1 MSTARSRHY
10 ISCKA
15 VSTAVENLTSQA
27 SQRQH
32 EQIMQVFCRRLN
44 DMGCI
49 LPSEPTSASVATA
62 ALVAQHGQRAALLS
76 DSEIDNAFQS
86 VKIRLKQLYKNEPV
100 KFIQTLPATPGELVR
115 TEHAFALT
123 IFSREEPPADCPPLQ
138 HDHGPCQSSHLH
150 APRKRLRIA
159 CSHALASSIYS
170 GVDRRALAMHIL
182 DSARSTLSLSIQY
195 THLKALVKQRS
206 RNCPWR
212 Q

>member
-1 MSTARSRHY
+1 MLSNPTTFGAMVKKYMHVCVHKRKT
-10 ISCKA
+10 CLA

-62 ALVAQHGQRAALLS
+62 ALVAQHGQRAVLLS

-123 IFSREEPPADCPPLQ
+123 IFSREEPPADCPLCNTTM
-138 HDHGPCQSSHLH
+138 DHVR
-150 APRKRLRIA
+150 ARI
-159 CSHALASSIYS
+159 SM
-170 GVDRRALAMHIL
+170 RRTRGCI
-182 DSARSTLSLSIQY
+182 
-195 THLKALVKQRS
+195 
-206 RNCPWR
+206 
-212 Q
+212 